1 MRWWIFA
8 PAMALALSMD
18 MTVMQVLAV
27 NGCSP
32 RLWPTLLA
40 FVAMYASRAVP
51 AAGVER
57 FSTLMRNALGEAGVR
72 ERFAAFGVTPEP
84 STPAQL
90 REFTRGEIARWGDV
104 VRSRGITLS

>member
-1 MRWWIFA
+1 VPLLR
-8 PAMALALSMD
+8 
-18 MTVMQVLAV
+18 
-27 NGCSP
+27 
-32 RLWPTLLA
+32 TLGEE
-40 FVAMYASRAVP
+40 FVITGWAAMYASRAVP
-51 AAGVER
+51 VAGVER

-84 STPAQL
+84 TTPAQL